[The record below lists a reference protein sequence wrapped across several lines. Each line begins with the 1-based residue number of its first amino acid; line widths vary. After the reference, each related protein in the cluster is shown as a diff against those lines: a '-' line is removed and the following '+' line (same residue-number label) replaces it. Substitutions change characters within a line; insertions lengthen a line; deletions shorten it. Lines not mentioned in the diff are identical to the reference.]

1 MQALS
6 ALGNAP
12 VVDLQAPTG
21 DGLNSTQH
29 DEILEVNQ
37 MRKIVILSLMNETIA
52 SARSSQ

>member
-37 MRKIVILSLMNETIA
+37 MKKIVILSLMNETIA